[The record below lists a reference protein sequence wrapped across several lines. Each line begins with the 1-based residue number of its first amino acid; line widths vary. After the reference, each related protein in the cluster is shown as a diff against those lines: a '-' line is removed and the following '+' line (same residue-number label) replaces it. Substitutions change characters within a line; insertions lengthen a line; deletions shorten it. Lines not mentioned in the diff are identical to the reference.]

1 MEMAWGACLL
11 QIPERRI
18 RFHQF
23 ESGVPGLMAAPD
35 HLSFGFAARLRMDQ
49 ADAFVQWQVRS
60 HHRHTARVAYVY
72 GDSVGVLF
80 RATLLPLHQEL
91 HARNDA
97 LVASQSFP
105 SFL

>member
-1 MEMAWGACLL
+1 MAWGSGLF
-11 QIPERRI
+11 QIPEGRI
-18 RFHQF
+18 GLHQF

-35 HLSFGFAARLRMDQ
+35 HLSFGFASRLRMDQ
-49 ADAFVQWQVRS
+49 ADAFVQRQVCS
-60 HHRHTARVAYVY
+60 HHCHTARVAYVY
-72 GDSVGVLF
+72 GDGVGTFF

-97 LVASQSFP
+97 LMTSQSFP

>member
-49 ADAFVQWQVRS
+49 ADAFVQWQVPAP
-60 HHRHTARVAYVY
+60 HRPTPRGADVHGGSLAP
-72 GDSVGVLF
+72 LF
-80 RATLLPLHQEL
+80 RAPFLPLHPQL
-91 HARNDA
+91 YGPNHAP
-97 LVASQSFP
+97 LASP
-105 SFL
+105 